1 MDSAII
7 MEYKHKEK
15 KIYRYRYGEKNNKIQ
30 YYKIKN
36 KIFVKM
42 DWALYCN
49 IIINN
54 NISRDVQT
62 GCTGY
67 KYINRDVQEGCAN
80 RLYRV

>member
-1 MDSAII
+1 MD
-7 MEYKHKEK
+7 
-15 KIYRYRYGEKNNKIQ
+15 R
-30 YYKIKN
+30 
-36 KIFVKM
+36 
-42 DWALYCN
+42 ALYCN

-80 RLYRV
+80 RLYRYINIAAIRMMENSVYLLIIKLSRVNDIRQSLSLGA